1 MTLNSLPF
9 CILFILTA
17 LVYYRLPNRGQKI
30 VLLIVGYVFYMWVR
44 PAFGAL
50 LLASTVFSY
59 LMARATSS
67 RWLGKHTLWTV
78 LGAAAQLGMLFVFKY
93 TNFFLENI
101 TALFAIER
109 ETPFLELVLP
119 IGISFFTF
127 SISAYLFDVHSG
139 KMQAEKNILDYAVF
153 VAFFPT
159 LLSGPIGRAREFLPQ
174 MKQRR
179 AFSREGFK
187 WGVMRFLWGML
198 QKMVVADTL
207 AIAVNKAY
215 SGEQVISAGMW
226 IGIVIIY
233 SLQLYFDFAGYS
245 NMALGAAKA
254 LGVDV
259 MDNFRAPF
267 FSTSVRGFW
276 KKWHISLTSWLKE
289 YIYFP
294 LGGSRKGKWRT
305 YFNILVVYVV
315 SGLWHGA
322 AWTYVVWAFLNGLAQ
337 VIESICEPAWNK
349 LLSALRIN
357 PKNKLL
363 LFVEFLFTFAIIAL
377 IRIFFRSADLQQARF
392 VLGQLA
398 GVFVYGV
405 GPLDIS
411 VLGIGKL
418 QFLLAGGACA
428 VCLAVDALKAAG
440 RDLSAISRS
449 RIWYYI
455 AAAAIICCV
464 ALFGVYGEGF
474 DPQSFI
480 YFQF

>member
-9 CILFILTA
+9 CLLFIITA

-30 VLLIVGYVFYMWVR
+30 ILLIAGYVFYMWVR

-50 LLASTVFSY
+50 LLGSTVFSY
-59 LMARATSS
+59 LMARATQA
-67 RWLGKHTLWTV
+67 RWLGKRTLWTA
-78 LGAAAQLGMLFVFKY
+78 LGAFAQLGMLFVFKY

-101 TALFAIER
+101 TALFSVQR
-109 ETPFLELVLP
+109 DTPFLELVLP

-127 SISAYLFDVHSG
+127 SISAYLFDVHAG
-139 KMQAEKNILDYAVF
+139 KTKAEESLLDYAVF

-159 LLSGPIGRAREFLPQ
+159 LLSGPIGKARDFLPQ

-179 AFSREGFK
+179 SFSGEGFK

-207 AIAVNKAY
+207 AIMVNKAY
-215 SGEQVISAGMW
+215 SGEVVLSAGMW
-226 IGIVIIY
+226 IGIVLIY

-245 NMALGAAKA
+245 NMAVGAAKA
-254 LGVDV
+254 LGITV
-259 MDNFRAPF
+259 MDNFRSPF

-289 YIYFP
+289 YVYFP

-322 AWTYVVWAFLNGLAQ
+322 AWTYVVWAFLNGFAQ
-337 VIESICEPAWNK
+337 VVESLCEPAWKK
-349 LLSALRIN
+349 LLGALKLSE
-357 PKNKLL
+357 KNKAL
-363 LFVEFLFTFAIIAL
+363 LFVEFAFTFAIIAL

-398 GVFVYGV
+398 GVLVYGV
-405 GPLDIS
+405 GPLSLS
-411 VLGIGKL
+411 VLGVGKL
-418 QFLLAGGACA
+418 QFLMAGAACA
-428 VCLAVDALKAAG
+428 VCLAVDGVKALG
-440 RDLSAISRS
+440 YDLSAIAKS
-449 RIWYYI
+449 RILYYV
-455 AAAAIICCV
+455 AAAAIIFCV
-464 ALFGVYGEGF
+464 ALLGVYGEGF